1 MSHPLLGDPAALSAL
16 AATLRRTALQLSSD
30 AETLREALED
40 CSPGWTGPA
49 ATSTRRRTAAV
60 LATLEPVAAA
70 LDGCGRHLQQASTD
84 LAAATADLRA
94 LEESAIAA
102 GFEVRDGRL
111 HQAWGITGVA
121 DRVAE
126 ADGDRRRDELQERLR
141 QLLAT
146 MGRHRAALA
155 AHCDEATRLL
165 GRASSALRA

>member
-30 AETLREALED
+30 AQALREALED
-40 CSPGWTGPA
+40 CAPGWTGPT
-49 ATSTRRRTAAV
+49 ATSTRRRTATV

-70 LDGCGRHLQQASTD
+70 LDGCGRHLQQAATE
-84 LAAATADLRA
+84 LAATTADLRA
-94 LEESAIAA
+94 LEESASAA

-111 HQAWGITGVA
+111 HRAWGITGVA
-121 DRVAE
+121 DHVVQ
-126 ADGDRRRDELQERLR
+126 ADGDRRRGELQERLR